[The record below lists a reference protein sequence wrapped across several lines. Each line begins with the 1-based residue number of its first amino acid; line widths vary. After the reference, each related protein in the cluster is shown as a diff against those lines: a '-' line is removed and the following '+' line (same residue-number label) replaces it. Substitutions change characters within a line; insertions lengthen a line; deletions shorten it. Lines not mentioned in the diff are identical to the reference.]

1 MAEDSDLERSEPA
14 SERRLQ
20 QARDRGQVPRSSEL
34 STFAVLM
41 AAGGGLMILG
51 AGLVKSLEN
60 VLRGALTLDRNAAF
74 ETGQMSG
81 RLFDAAS
88 TALIG
93 LSPLLLLVIL
103 VALLTP
109 MLVSGWLFSVE
120 ALQPDFSRLNP
131 ARGLGRIF
139 SWHGLIELGKAI
151 LKTLLIGGVAVW
163 SIWSTR
169 TEVFSLASEP
179 LEAALAHLAMLLGRS
194 FLIIAGAFALIVLI
208 DVPFQIWDFRRQLRM
223 TREEVREEFKET
235 EGNPQIKARIRTMQ
249 REIARR
255 RMMQEVPKADVIVT
269 NPAHYAVALRYRD
282 DTMRAPRVV
291 AKGIEAIAERI
302 AEIGAEAGVPR
313 MEAPAL
319 ARALYAH
326 AEVGRDIPP
335 ALFNAVAEVLAW
347 VYNLRRAAE
356 SGGEAPRAPAELP
369 VPKGMDPDAGT
380 GSAR

>member
-20 QARDRGQVPRSSEL
+20 QARDRGQVPRSPEL

-41 AAGGGLMILG
+41 ASGAGLMVLG
-51 AGLVKSLEN
+51 AGLVNSLER

-74 ETGQMSG
+74 ETGQMSA

-88 TALIG
+88 TALMG
-93 LSPLLLLVIL
+93 LSPLLLLVVI

-109 MLVSGWLFSVE
+109 TLVSGWLFSFD

-151 LKTLLIGGVAVW
+151 LKTVLIGGVAVW
-163 SIWSTR
+163 AIWSTR

-249 REIARR
+249 REVARR
-255 RMMQEVPKADVIVT
+255 RMMQEVPKADVVIT
-269 NPAHYAVALRYRD
+269 NPTHFAVALKYEQG
-282 DTMRAPRVV
+282 TMSAPRVV
-291 AKGIEAIAERI
+291 AKGADVIAAKIREV
-302 AEIGAEAGVPR
+302 ATANEVPIV
-313 MEAPAL
+313 ENPPL
-319 ARALYAH
+319 ARALYASVDLDEEIP
-326 AEVGRDIPP
+326 AEHYR
-335 ALFNAVAEVLAW
+335 AVAEVIGYVMRLKGR
-347 VYNLRRAAE
+347 L
-356 SGGEAPRAPAELP
+356 GGKPQQR
-369 VPKGMDPDAGT
+369 
-380 GSAR
+380 

>member
-20 QARDRGQVPRSSEL
+20 QARDRGQVPRSPEL

-41 AAGGGLMILG
+41 ASGAGLMVLG
-51 AGLVKSLEN
+51 AGLVNSLER

-74 ETGQMSG
+74 ETGQMSA

-88 TALIG
+88 TALMG
-93 LSPLLLLVIL
+93 LSPLLLLVVI

-109 MLVSGWLFSVE
+109 TLVSGWLFSFD

-151 LKTLLIGGVAVW
+151 LKTVLIGGVAVW
-163 SIWSTR
+163 AIWSTR

-249 REIARR
+249 REVARR

-269 NPAHYAVALRYRD
+269 NPTHYAVALRYRD
-282 DTMRAPRVV
+282 DSMRAPRVI
-291 AKGIEAIAERI
+291 AKGVEMTAERI
-302 AEIGAEAGVPR
+302 MEIGADAGVPR
-313 MEAPAL
+313 IEAPAL

-326 AEVGRDIPP
+326 AEVGRDIPA

-347 VYNLRRAAE
+347 VYNLRRAEE

-369 VPKGMDPDAGT
+369 VPVGMDPEGT
-380 GSAR
+380 RA